1 MDGMTPLVLAVEP
14 ENIPAELQALRQWVC
29 WRYQKNEQ
37 GKFTKVPFDP
47 IGEHPASSIDPSTW
61 GQFAEALRTY
71 FLGDCDIDGIGF
83 VLREAGDLVGIDL
96 DHCVSDGKISTW
108 ALKIIFELESYTE
121 FSPSGSGVRLFL
133 KGKLPTG
140 GRKRGSIEMYESGRY
155 LTVTGHHYPRSP
167 RAIEHRQDAIE
178 ALHKRVFTESSKP
191 ERSERNVRLELNDSE
206 LLKKA
211 FAARNGIKIEALYDG
226 SISSYPSRSEADL
239 ALCSGLAFYTS
250 DPAQVDRLFR
260 SSGLFR
266 DKWDERHH
274 GDGRTYGEGTI
285 LKAMGS
291 EDERFDRESNRRT
304 PASRKLVL

>member
-1 MDGMTPLVLAVEP
+1 MRSGSRTIAGTFMDGMKPPILPVEP

-29 WRYQKNEQ
+29 WRYQKTVQ

-47 IGEHPASSIDPSTW
+47 TGEYAASSTDRSTW
-61 GQFAEALRTY
+61 GDFAEALRTY
-71 FLGDCDIDGIGF
+71 FLSDCDIDGIGF
-83 VLREAGDLVGIDL
+83 VLREDDGFVGVDL

-108 ALKIIFELESYTE
+108 ALKIIFELESYSE
-121 FSPSGSGVRLFL
+121 FSPSGSGVRIFL
-133 KGKLPTG
+133 NGKLPPG

-167 RAIEHRQDAIE
+167 RTIEPQQDAIE
-178 ALHKRVFTESSKP
+178 ALHKRVFTEAPKP
-191 ERSERNVRLELNDSE
+191 ERSERNLRLELNDGG

-211 FAARNGIKIEALYDG
+211 FAARNGAKIKALYDG
-226 SISSYPSRSEADL
+226 SILSYPSPSEADL

-250 DPAQVDRLFR
+250 NPAQLDRLFR

-266 DKWDERHH
+266 DKWDQRHH

-285 LKAMGS
+285 SK
-291 EDERFDRESNRRT
+291 
-304 PASRKLVL
+304 VLGQR